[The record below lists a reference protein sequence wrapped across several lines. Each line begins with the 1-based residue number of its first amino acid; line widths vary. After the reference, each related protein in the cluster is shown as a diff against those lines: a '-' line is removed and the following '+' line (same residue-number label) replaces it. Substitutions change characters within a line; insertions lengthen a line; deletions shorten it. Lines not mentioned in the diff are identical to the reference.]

1 MAGPGATPLG
11 SYPQARQDGRFD
23 PACGNTDVR
32 IALLLS
38 LIIVTSATP
47 TADAATGFEVKRD
60 TDSYHDWNT
69 GQRRERTETSLRLDG
84 DTLSTKALARLLAP
98 DGERIYP
105 TLWDA
110 RVIGPDQALI
120 LYNRG
125 SGQDFEMARLY
136 RKGGPLQ
143 AEVLLRDLPYNWFND
158 ARRESWVGVGSESRL
173 YLVQL
178 QPLRIVD
185 AGPGALLDVRGDL
198 ALLADRGWNERPPAF
213 RALDLTRGQEVARLE
228 LDPGCFVLPEFEFSH
243 PLIYSKLSAS
253 TPERLRFQDGPAW
266 FDRTLELLTTPKP
279 ALRLRPTQQL
289 PQPDPVRWGVTLRE
303 VDAGPQPRPP
313 ESLGDASSPEI
324 EEFADTLDLIPEQCQ
339 ASNPNPPLRAG
350 QEPYP
355 STSVAADDLC
365 LGEPLKGVPASLREQ
380 RCVLPA
386 RTRTLA
392 GNTQWSLEEV
402 RYGYRPGGKGAAIE
416 QTVYQLR
423 QGTKVNR
430 YIAGSRGFDEA
441 LAIREVLP
449 TGKGEALLKTRGDG
463 AYELL
468 RASTDAGGKL
478 RLEYLDTLPYPA
490 SPFDASRPGWVY
502 LRKPGLLVR
511 LAPFAYE
518 QVSKGLLDIRGD
530 TLLFSYGD
538 SEDDR
543 LTLGQR
549 TFGDERSDGPSLP
562 GLVLNA
568 KCRRDDDPYW
578 EFTQPPVNATLEQS
592 AAWFARNFD
601 YQPGAKGAIRL
612 RADHQLRARPGCA
625 AR

>member
-1 MAGPGATPLG
+1 MRLPL
-11 SYPQARQDGRFD
+11 
-23 PACGNTDVR
+23 
-32 IALLLS
+32 LLLS
-38 LIIVTSATP
+38 LIIATSIE
-47 TADAATGFEVKRD
+47 AAPGFEVKRD
-60 TDSYHDWNT
+60 TDSYRDWNT

-84 DTLSTKALARLLAP
+84 GTLSMKALAQLLAT
-98 DGERIYP
+98 DGKPIYP

-110 RVIGPDQALI
+110 RVSGPDQALI
-120 LYNRG
+120 LFNRG
-125 SGQDFEMARLY
+125 SGQDFELARLY
-136 RKGGPLQ
+136 RKNGGKPQ

-158 ARRESWVGVGSESRL
+158 ARRKGWVSVGGADRL

-198 ALLADRGWNERPPAF
+198 AVLADPGWNKRPPAF
-213 RALDLTRGQEVARLE
+213 RAVDMQRGREVARLE
-228 LDPGCFVLPEFEFSH
+228 LDPACFVLPDFEFSH
-243 PLIYSKLSAS
+243 PLIYSGLGSS

-266 FDRTLELLTTPKP
+266 LEHNLELLTAPKP

-303 VDAGPQPRPP
+303 VDASPQPRTP
-313 ESLGDASSPEI
+313 ESMGDASSPEI
-324 EEFADTLDLIPEQCQ
+324 EEFADTLDLVPEQCQ

-355 STSVAADDLC
+355 STSVATDDLC
-365 LGEPLKGVPASLREQ
+365 LGELLKGVPPTFREQ

-392 GNTQWSLEEV
+392 GSTQWALEEV

-423 QGTKVNR
+423 QGTTVNR

-490 SPFDASRPGWVY
+490 SPFDASRAGWVY

-518 QVSKGLLDIRGD
+518 QAGESLLDIRGE
-530 TLLFSYGD
+530 TLLYAYGD
-538 SEDDR
+538 SETDR

-549 TFGDERSDGPSLP
+549 TFGSDHADDSPLP

-568 KCRRDDDPYW
+568 KCRREDDPYW
-578 EFTQPPVNATLEQS
+578 EFTLPPVNATLEQS
-592 AAWFARNFD
+592 AAWFARHFD
-601 YQPGAKGAIRL
+601 YQPGAQGAIRL